1 LDTMDVILVAWTY
14 KECEVKITVVLE
26 PPRKTLTPFVEIF
39 CKDTPKRQ
47 TILTTSKYFS
57 SPIMAEHC
65 GQNMAREWIDKQ
77 LPAGGFKNKGL
88 RLLERLHYRA
98 RA

>member
-1 LDTMDVILVAWTY
+1 MDTMDVILVAWTY

-57 SPIMAEHC
+57 SPKMAEHY
-65 GQNMAREWIDKQ
+65 GQNMAREWIDKH
-77 LPAGGFKNKGL
+77 LRPIGFKNKGL
-88 RLLERLHYRA
+88 RLLERLRYRA